1 MQASLKRPLKMGGML
16 TFPFILGGE
25 MGYTWG
31 MYPLGLLR
39 GNIVVVVGGMG
50 GGLTRAIEIFF

>member
-50 GGLTRAIEIFF
+50 GGLTRAT